1 MAIYHCSMSIIGR
14 SSGRSAVACAA
25 YRAGDKLMDEEL
37 QEVKDY
43 TRKGGI
49 VYSEIMLPENAP
61 REYADR
67 ETLWNA
73 VQKVEKAA
81 NAQMAREVEVALPRE
96 LPLEQQIILL
106 RLYIQACFVSRGMI
120 ADFSIHDKGDGNP
133 HAHIMLT
140 MRGFDEMGNWNMKE
154 KKVYALDDNGQ
165 KIPEIDENTGEQK
178 VRVRKRNGHETREKV
193 WKRVTVQGND
203 WNEHGN
209 AEIWRAAWADHCNQF
224 LTPENHIDHRS
235 YARQGIEQIPSI
247 HEGYVARKME
257 TQGETADRCEYNR
270 QVQAAN
276 QEIAELRGELANIQE
291 EIDRLQTALDEWEK
305 RERSAAAEQA
315 KAKEIEGLRVEL
327 QRLRNQERSLLA
339 DYQMA
344 QTVLVDEDSGDFV
357 KEKVAEANRNTLEM
371 KYQQPVTPDFVV
383 RLANAIRNIQ
393 ARIREVIDKLRKLAG
408 NVGDD
413 GSWSGRGTKAR
424 QNQQGKDTY
433 VDR

>member
-73 VQKVEKAA
+73 VQKVEKSKD
-81 NAQMAREVEVALPRE
+81 AQLAREVEVALPRE
-96 LPLEQQIILL
+96 LSLEQQIILL
-106 RLYIQACFVSRGMI
+106 RLYIQACFVSKGMI
-120 ADFSIHDKGDGNP
+120 ADFAIHDKGDGNP

-140 MRGFDEMGNWNMKE
+140 MRGFTEKGEWNLKE
-154 KKVYALDDNGQ
+154 KKVYALDDAGQ
-165 KIPEIDENTGEQK
+165 KIPEIDEKTGEQK
-178 VRVRKRNGHETREKV
+178 VRIRKRDGKEYREPV
-193 WKRVTVQGND
+193 WKRITVQAND
-203 WNEHGN
+203 WNDHSN
-209 AEIWRAAWADHCNQF
+209 AEVWRAAWAEHCNRF

-235 YARQGIEQIPSI
+235 YARQGIEKIPTI
-247 HEGYVARKME
+247 HEGYVARQME
-257 TQGETADRCEYNR
+257 AQGETADRCEYNR

-276 QEIAELRGELANIQE
+276 QELAELHSELANIQA

-305 RERSAAAEQA
+305 REKAAAAEQA

-327 QRLRNQERSLLA
+327 QRLRNQERSLLT
-339 DYQMA
+339 DYKMA
-344 QTVLVDEDSGDFV
+344 QTVLADEDSGDFV
-357 KEKVAEANRNTLEM
+357 KERVAAINRETLET
-371 KYQQPVTPDFVV
+371 KYREAVTPRFVD
-383 RLANAIRNIQ
+383 RIANAIRNIQ
-393 ARIREVIDKLRKLAG
+393 AQIKAVLGRLSALLAG

-413 GSWSGRGTKAR
+413 GSQDGRSGKNRPDKHR
-424 QNQQGKDTY
+424 DDFGK
-433 VDR
+433 